1 MILHI
6 KEAIP
11 IKGHIRILNADTR
24 EVLYSEH
31 NIIVNTVKS
40 LFARLMANNLPNTPL
55 TSGPNLLTDD
65 CLYSVWGLALGT
77 GDPTWSPDTQ
87 PVETPSQT
95 ALITQVLRKQLSAA
109 NYVTTTDNINFTP
122 VSMFTNMVDFQTLV
136 NSTTDNIPG
145 VGIREMGLI
154 GGGSKQVPTNMLTAP
169 FWDPNNTSG
178 PGGGPNPDSVV
189 LINYKT
195 LPPLILPPNVTL
207 IFSWILSF

>member
-1 MILHI
+1 MD
-6 KEAIP
+6 
-11 IKGHIRILNADTR
+11 IKGLPRIIRQDTGEILFQGEN
-24 EVLYSEH
+24 V
-31 NIIVNTVKS
+31 IVNTVKS
-40 LFARLMANNLPNTPL
+40 LFARLMANNFPNTPL
-55 TSGPNLLTDD
+55 TVGANLLSDD

-95 ALITQVLRKQLSAA
+95 ALITQILRKQLNAA

-122 VSMFTNMVDFQTLV
+122 VDFFTNIVDFQTLV

-154 GGGSKQVPTNMLTAP
+154 GGGTKNVAAGGPTNMLTAP
-169 FWDPNNTSG
+169 FWNPADISFN
-178 PGGGPNPDSVV
+178 GGPSPNSVT